1 MKTHRRILGSALLA
15 LAFGAVLVPLAG
27 LAFQAAPKSV
37 AKAPAVEGKPEEVHS
52 ALVSPREKNA
62 APAFLA
68 WTWLTIGVLLYFLR
82 LKIREADRVF
92 RTGLY
97 GAPQGHKAPSTRR

>member
-1 MKTHRRILGSALLA
+1 MKTRRRILASALLA
-15 LAFGAVLVPLAG
+15 LAFGAVLLPVTG
-27 LAFQAAPKSV
+27 LAFQEAPKP
-37 AKAPAVEGKPEEVHS
+37 AAQAPAGEAKPVEVHPGFMS
-52 ALVSPREKNA
+52 LREKNA

-68 WTWLTIGVLLYFLR
+68 WTWLTIGILLYFLR

-97 GAPQGHKAPSTRR
+97 GAPQGHQEPPTRR